1 MNEKQ
6 VALAVPDLVSNSFFP
21 AIAAVELGFFKDEG
35 LEARTS
41 LIFPNYRTFEALRD
55 GTVDLVAGPAHAA
68 LLACPRWQ
76 GLRLL
81 GALAQGLFWLLVMR
95 ADLPATPGDVGA
107 ARGRILGA
115 APLVDLTLKRL
126 LADSGIDLAR
136 DGVNIV
142 SVPGA
147 MEPGVSFGVAA
158 ANALEAGAIDG
169 FWANALG
176 AENAIRSGIGKV
188 VLDVRRGLGPASAF
202 HYTFSALVTS
212 DRAIDRDPDM
222 VGASLRAIVRAQ
234 RALTTKPA
242 LAADV
247 GRRLFPAKEAA
258 VIADIIARDL
268 AFYQPRISPEAVSG
282 LNAFAQAAGL
292 LNEPVA
298 YDDLVATR
306 FQKLWT
312 ADRDGTQAHS
322 P

>member
-1 MNEKQ
+1 M
-6 VALAVPDLVSNSFFP
+6 
-21 AIAAVELGFFKDEG
+21 
-35 LEARTS
+35 
-41 LIFPNYRTFEALRD
+41 
-55 GTVDLVAGPAHAA
+55 
-68 LLACPRWQ
+68 
-76 GLRLL
+76 
-81 GALAQGLFWLLVMR
+81 FWLLVMR
-95 ADLPATPGDVGA
+95 ADLPTTPGDVGA
-107 ARGRILGA
+107 VRGRTLGA

-126 LADSGIDLAR
+126 LAESSIDLVR
-136 DGVNIV
+136 DRVNIV

-202 HYTFSALVTS
+202 HYTLAALVTS

-222 VGASLRAIVRAQ
+222 VRASLRAIVRAQ

-242 LAADV
+242 LAAEV
-247 GRRLFPAKEAA
+247 GRRVFPTKEAA
-258 VIADIIARDL
+258 VIADIIARDV
-268 AFYQPRISPEAVSG
+268 AFYQPQISPDAVAG
-282 LNAFAQAAGL
+282 LNGFAQAAGL

-306 FQKLWT
+306 FTELWT
-312 ADRDGTQAHS
+312 ADA
-322 P
+322 

>member
-21 AIAAVELGFFKDEG
+21 AITAVELGYFEDEG
-35 LEARTS
+35 LEARTA
-41 LIFPNYRTFEALRD
+41 LIFPNYHTFEALRD

-76 GLRLL
+76 GLKLL
-81 GALAQGLFWLLVMR
+81 AALAQGLFWLLVMR
-95 ADLPATPGDVGA
+95 ADFSATPGDAGA
-107 ARGRILGA
+107 VRGCTLGA
-115 APLVDLTLKRL
+115 APSVDLTLKRL
-126 LADSGIDLAR
+126 LTDSGIDLVR

-147 MEPGVSFGVAA
+147 MQPGVSFGVAA
-158 ANALEAGAIDG
+158 ANALEAGVIDG

-176 AENAIRSGIGKV
+176 AENALRSGIGKI

-212 DRAIDRDPDM
+212 DRAIDRDPDL
-222 VGASLRAIVRAQ
+222 VRASLRAIVRAQ
-234 RALTTKPA
+234 RALTIKPT
-242 LAADV
+242 LATEV

-258 VIADIIARDL
+258 LIADIIARDV
-268 AFYQPRISPEAVSG
+268 AFYQPQISPGAVAG

-312 ADRDGTQAHS
+312 ADA
-322 P
+322 

>member
-1 MNEKQ
+1 MDGKQ

-21 AIAAVELGFFKDEG
+21 AVAAVELGFFKDEG
-35 LEARTS
+35 LEARTV

-55 GTVDLVAGPAHAA
+55 GAVDLVAGPAHAA
-68 LLACPRWQ
+68 LLACPRWR
-76 GLRLL
+76 GLKLL

-95 ADLPATPGDVGA
+95 ADLPATLGDVGA
-107 ARGRILGA
+107 VRGRTLGA
-115 APLVDLTLKRL
+115 APLVDMTLKRL
-126 LADSGIDLAR
+126 LADSGIDLVR

-147 MEPGVSFGVAA
+147 TEPGVSFGVAA

-176 AENAIRSGIGKV
+176 AENAVRSGIGKV

-202 HYTFSALVTS
+202 HYTLSALVTS
-212 DRAIDRDPDM
+212 DRVIDRDPDM
-222 VGASLRAIVRAQ
+222 VRGSLRATVRAQ
-234 RALTTKPA
+234 RALTSKPA
-242 LAADV
+242 LAAEV

-258 VIADIIARDL
+258 VIADIIARDVV
-268 AFYQPRISPEAVSG
+268 FYQPQISPQAVAG

-292 LNEPVA
+292 LSEPVG
-298 YDDLVATR
+298 YDDLVATG

-312 ADRDGTQAHS
+312 ADA
-322 P
+322 

>member
-1 MNEKQ
+1 MKMNEKQ

-35 LEARTS
+35 LEARTA

-76 GLRLL
+76 GLKLL
-81 GALAQGLFWLLVMR
+81 GALAQGLFWVLVMR
-95 ADLPATPGDVGA
+95 TDLPATPGNVGA
-107 ARGRILGA
+107 VRGRTLGA

-126 LADSGIDLAR
+126 LADSGIDLVR

-202 HYTFSALVTS
+202 HYTFAALVTS

-222 VGASLRAIVRAQ
+222 VRASLRAIVRAQ

-242 LAADV
+242 AAAEV
-247 GRRLFPAKEAA
+247 GRRVFPAKEAA
-258 VIADIIARDL
+258 VIADIIARDV
-268 AFYQPRISPEAVSG
+268 AFYQPQISPEAVAG
-282 LNAFAQAAGL
+282 LNGFAQAAGL

-298 YDDLVATR
+298 YNDLVATG
-306 FQKLWT
+306 FNKLWT
-312 ADRDGTQAHS
+312 TDA
-322 P
+322 